1 MTLKTHLGSKR
12 PKELFERFRHS
23 LKKSNLHGDNWVKI
37 GGLKLVCDGSIS
49 ERTARLSE
57 PYIGRPNY
65 YGIIINNEDEI
76 FEQALKA
83 HLNDWQIGVHA
94 NGDVGIDITLKVFER
109 LQKEKKRID
118 PIVLLLKMRRRKSG
132 EMMISMDTFIFE
144 SRSIVL

>member
-1 MTLKTHLGSKR
+1 MEINPLLLLQWKLLGKKTGY
-12 PKELFERFRHS
+12 
-23 LKKSNLHGDNWVKI
+23 GDEWVKI

-57 PYIGRPNY
+57 PYIGRPDY

-76 FEQALKA
+76 FEQAIKA

-109 LQKEKKRID
+109 LQKEPTSIRSRT
-118 PIVLLLKMRRRKSG
+118 PLPSKS
-132 EMMISMDTFIFE
+132 SSCVPTSFFHFF
-144 SRSIVL
+144 SIII